1 MEELI
6 SIMPVIFG
14 EEKVDS
20 VDSRTLYKEL
30 GLVKGQYSRWIKNY
44 VNNYDFEENFDY
56 ITLDINVEGI
66 KTKTYIIS
74 TDMAKEICM
83 MSNTKTGSKIRKYF
97 IRVEKLKCDTN
108 KSQLEAAQKRI
119 KELSV
124 KRMKTYKGGLVSLR
138 KFIKE
143 NDIPVTEET
152 AWGRL
157 EAKDIVESRDVPVSK
172 KFLIDDS
179 FGEQHKDEVI
189 KFHPELLADV
199 FSDFVEKPPSL
210 FDIEYFKK
218 G

>member
-14 EEKVDS
+14 EERVDS

-83 MSNTKTGSKIRKYF
+83 MSNTEVGSEIRKYF

-119 KELSV
+119 KQLSV
-124 KRMKTYKGGLVSLR
+124 KRMKTYKDGFVSLR
-138 KFIKE
+138 KYLKD
-143 NDIPVTEET
+143 NDIKMTEET
-152 AWGRL
+152 AWSML
-157 EAKDIVESRDVPVSK
+157 VAKKVVENRDVYVSK
-172 KFLIDDS
+172 KFLTNEI
-179 FGEQHKDEVI
+179 FGRQNGDAAIEFNTRALDTIFSNFI
-189 KFHPELLADV
+189 KAEPT
-199 FSDFVEKPPSL
+199 L
-210 FDIEYFKK
+210 FE
-218 G
+218 GVL